1 MSRPVRQSCPRRPAN
16 SPASKSQIKQPEQS
30 TEGRHLKKGYRMPSV
45 QRSDLR
51 QLFVDTLNIGPEVDV
66 EELKYNSIKAWDSV
80 AHMALVAALET
91 EFDVMLDTDEVL
103 DLSSFKKCVEILGK
117 YGLEIVA

>member
-1 MSRPVRQSCPRRPAN
+1 
-16 SPASKSQIKQPEQS
+16 
-30 TEGRHLKKGYRMPSV
+30 MPSV
-45 QRSDLR
+45 PRSNLKR
-51 QLFVDTLNIGPEVDV
+51 LFVDTLILGPEVDV
-66 EELKYNSIKAWDSV
+66 EELKFNGVKAWDSV

>member
-1 MSRPVRQSCPRRPAN
+1 
-16 SPASKSQIKQPEQS
+16 
-30 TEGRHLKKGYRMPSV
+30 MPSV
-45 QRSDLR
+45 QRSNLK
-51 QLFVDTLNIGPEVDV
+51 QLFADTLTLDPKVDV

-91 EFDVMLDTDEVL
+91 EFEVMLDTDDVL
-103 DLSSFKKCVEILGK
+103 DLSSFKKCVEILEK